1 MQTST
6 VWFCLHKLPA
16 CMPEKS
22 LQLYLTFCDPMDC
35 SLPGSSVRGILQAR
49 ILEWSDTPCSWG
61 PSQPRDQTSDSYISC
76 IGIPSKLFQL
86 SQLFVTLWTVA
97 CQAPL
102 SMGFSRQEYW
112 SGLPC
117 SPLGGFPNPG
127 IEPTPLTSCI
137 GRQILYY
144 QSHLGSPY
152 MVPRIVNF
160 VESEGTLVDA
170 KHWG

>member
-1 MQTST
+1 
-6 VWFCLHKLPA
+6 
-16 CMPEKS
+16 MPEKS

-86 SQLFVTLWTVA
+86 SQLSVTLWTVA
-97 CQAPL
+97 CQTPL

-117 SPLGGFPNPG
+117 SPLGIF
-127 IEPTPLTSCI
+127 LT
-137 GRQILYY
+137 QILNLHLHH
-144 QSHLGSPY
+144 SKLTAEPLGSPY